1 MPAFAGMTNLSPLRL
16 LPAALG
22 LSLLLAASPAPA
34 DVQGRVVSVHDGD
47 TLTVLLESRP
57 VRVRLIDIDAPEL
70 RQPFGTRSRQSL
82 SSLCFGKVASLDV
95 HGHDRYNRT
104 LARVTCGGTD
114 ANAEQVR
121 RGYAWTFTR
130 YARADS
136 PLFAIEREART
147 AHRGLWQDPAPVAPW
162 EWRNR
167 VRQSSRISSSR
178 AGL

>member
-1 MPAFAGMTNLSPLRL
+1 MPAGAGMTNLNRL

-22 LSLLLAASPAPA
+22 LTLLLAASPAPA

-47 TLTVLLESRP
+47 TLTVLIEHRP

-82 SSLCFGKVASLDV
+82 SGLCFGKVASLDV
-95 HGHDRYNRT
+95 RGHDRYNRT
-104 LARVTCGGTD
+104 LARVTCGGAD

-121 RGYAWTFTR
+121 RGFAWTFAR
-130 YARADS
+130 YARTDS
-136 PLFAIEREART
+136 PLFTIEREAR
-147 AHRGLWQDPAPVAPW
+147 AAQRGLWRDPAPLAPW

-167 VRQSSRISSSR
+167 VRQSSRVSGSR
-178 AGL
+178 AGF